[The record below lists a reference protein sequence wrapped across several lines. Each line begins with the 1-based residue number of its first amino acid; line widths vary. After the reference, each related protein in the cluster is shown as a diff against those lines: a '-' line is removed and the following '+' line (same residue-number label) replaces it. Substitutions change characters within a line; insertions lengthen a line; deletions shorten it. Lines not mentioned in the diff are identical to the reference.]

1 MKNFGLA
8 LIILGVLASLW
19 AVVIATFDESTP
31 SGIAAS
37 ISGVG
42 LLFAGL
48 KLYRD
53 E

>member
-8 LIILGVLASLW
+8 LVVLGVLVSLW
-19 AVVIATFDESTP
+19 AVVIATLDESTP

-42 LLFAGL
+42 ILFAGL
-48 KLYRD
+48 KLYRN